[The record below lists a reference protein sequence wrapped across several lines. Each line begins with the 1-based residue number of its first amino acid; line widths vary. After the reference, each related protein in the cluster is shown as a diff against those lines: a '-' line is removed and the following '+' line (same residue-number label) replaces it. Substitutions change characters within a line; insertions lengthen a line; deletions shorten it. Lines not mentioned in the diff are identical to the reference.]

1 LLRAKQGG
9 DPTAINAAAR
19 EALKAGLSQIYV
31 KELGQVAGDQKMFK
45 RLPPSD
51 QINLLKQAT
60 PQERRRYWAFSS
72 EKTQTQWNKDNPGL
86 LMRET
91 H

>member
-1 LLRAKQGG
+1 LRAKQGG
-9 DPTAINAAAR
+9 DPAAINAAAR
-19 EALKAGLSQIYV
+19 EALAAGLSRTYV

-45 RLPPSD
+45 RLPQSD

-72 EKTQTQWNKDNPGL
+72 AKTKAQWNKDNPGL
-86 LMRET
+86 LMSGT